1 MTKRR
6 SGFTLAEIV
15 VTIVI
20 MASAAMAL
28 VAPLMV
34 SSGALGARGPASH
47 LQLSGLAREQA
58 ELATKELSGLSE
70 AQWTQT
76 LLSLTAASPV
86 TGGADVTLDAVTYR
100 ATRNYVCV
108 GSDLAAPDPSC
119 ASGFARVTVTVTG
132 LSGGNTLSITFIKTR
147 AGI

>member
-1 MTKRR
+1 MIKRK

-47 LQLSGLAREQA
+47 LQLSGMAREQA
-58 ELATKELSGLSE
+58 ELAIKELSGLSE
-70 AQWTQT
+70 TQWTQT
-76 LLSLTAASPV
+76 LLALAVASPV
-86 TGGADVTLDAVTYR
+86 SGGADITLNAETYR
-100 ATRNYVCV
+100 AVRNYVCV
-108 GSDLAAPDPSC
+108 ARDLTALDTSC

-132 LSGGNTLSITFIKTR
+132 LSGGNTLSITFVKSQL
-147 AGI
+147 GI

>member
-1 MTKRR
+1 MTKRN

-47 LQLSGLAREQA
+47 VQLSGLAREQA

-86 TGGADVTLDAVTYR
+86 TGGADITLDTETYR

-108 GSDLAAPDPSC
+108 GRDLAATDTPC
-119 ASGFARVTVTVTG
+119 ASGFARVTATVTG

>member
-1 MTKRR
+1 MTKRN

-28 VAPLMV
+28 AAPLMV

-47 LQLSGLAREQA
+47 VQLSGLAREQA
-58 ELATKELSGLSE
+58 ELATKELSSLSQT
-70 AQWTQT
+70 QWSQT
-76 LLSLTAASPV
+76 LLALAAASPV
-86 TGGADVTLDAVTYR
+86 TGGADVTLDGQTYHS
-100 ATRNYVCV
+100 TRSYVCV
-108 GSDLAAPDPSC
+108 GSDLSATDASC
-119 ASGFARVTVTVTG
+119 VSGFARVMVTVTG
-132 LSGGNTLSITFIKTR
+132 LAGGNTQSITFIKTR